1 MSSGASL
8 SRLVEITKEDTI
20 YTLSGPMPATVVSY
34 DRDTR
39 RAVLRFPVRVP
50 VRDLDTGR
58 VAYEGVG
65 EVEDV
70 PVLHLAGGGFS
81 QTFDLVEG
89 DTGLVVVMERPAGE
103 WLNTGADDVVPGL
116 DERFTLNGVVFLP
129 GLSAFARSLPAEAG
143 KMLWDGPLFQFGAA
157 ATHALAR
164 ADLVADRLSAL
175 EAAFNAH
182 THTVAV
188 SVPGVTAGG
197 ATVAGTGTAAAT
209 SAPISPVTT
218 EADVACDKVLAE

>member
-8 SRLVEITKEDTI
+8 ARLVEIIKEDTI

-34 DRDTR
+34 DRDAR
-39 RAVLRFPVRVP
+39 RAALRFPVRVP

-58 VAYEGVG
+58 VSYEGVG

-81 QTFDLVEG
+81 QTFDLEPG
-89 DTGLVVVMERPAGE
+89 DSGLVIVLGSPVGE
-103 WLNTGADDVVPGL
+103 WLNTGEDDVVPGL

-143 KMLWDGPLFQFGAA
+143 KMLWDGPLFQFGEA

-164 ADLVADRLSAL
+164 ADRVAARLSAL
-175 EAAFNAH
+175 EDKFNDH
-182 THTVAV
+182 TH
-188 SVPGVTAGG
+188 SVPISVLSVPFAGS
-197 ATVAGTGTAAAT
+197 TTTI
-209 SAPISPVTT
+209 APGLSDQVIPLTT
-218 EADVACDKVLAE
+218 EADVSCDKVLAE